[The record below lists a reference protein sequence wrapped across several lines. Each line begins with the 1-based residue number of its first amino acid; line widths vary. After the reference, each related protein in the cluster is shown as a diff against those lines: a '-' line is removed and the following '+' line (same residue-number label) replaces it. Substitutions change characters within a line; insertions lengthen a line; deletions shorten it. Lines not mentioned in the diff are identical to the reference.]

1 MPIDIVLPR
10 LNSYIYFTITNMGTP
25 IATINSENN
34 VKMKR
39 LLQKVKLDIDHN
51 ERKLVELY
59 E

>member
-1 MPIDIVLPR
+1 
-10 LNSYIYFTITNMGTP
+10 MGTP

-51 ERKLVELY
+51 ERKIVELY